1 MLVLINV
8 IDKHLILRCI
18 APRKVS
24 LLFCLFHS
32 LLKVSVKKI
41 VFINFFMY
49 FYGNSYFEIYEIKL
63 FMHFYSKSYFKCV
76 FDGDLYYINKNMF
89 ICYND
94 FIISNIKAIRSLDR
108 SYHLP

>member
-18 APRKVS
+18 APCKVS

-32 LLKVSVKKI
+32 LLKVSVKKM

-49 FYGNSYFEIYEIKL
+49 FYGNSYLISVRLNFLCIFTVNLTLSVYL
-63 FMHFYSKSYFKCV
+63 MA
-76 FDGDLYYINKNMF
+76 
-89 ICYND
+89 IC
-94 FIISNIKAIRSLDR
+94 II
-108 SYHLP
+108 